1 MNHPE
6 NSRKKTAKIDL
17 VIFLEELFVDVGEVT
32 KILKIGLIEN

>member
-17 VIFLEELFVDVGEVT
+17 VIFLEELFVEVT
-32 KILKIGLIEN
+32 GILNTEK